1 MSVVNGTKSTM
12 PRSQEAM
19 ATIPGPVRAAILL
32 LALGEEHGAQVWDL
46 LDPDEI
52 KQVSSIMA
60 HLGTIKSDTLNDIAR
75 SFLDDVNAA
84 NLSGDKETTEK
95 ILMNALPRTKAKAI
109 VQDLRTPDNP
119 TLWQKLG
126 FINADIIA
134 KYLKSEYP
142 QIAAVIL
149 SRLDP
154 DHAARIL
161 GQFQTDLATDL
172 INRIA
177 KIDTVDPDALKLI
190 EDALVQEF
198 ALGRR
203 RPEKSDQIG
212 KITKI
217 FNHLDKKA
225 EIRILSSLDDLNA
238 QMSQKL
244 RALLFS
250 FEDLTKMRA
259 QSAQVLIRTIDRE
272 VLIKALKGATKNV
285 RDYFFAQMSQR
296 AARALQDEIDILGP
310 IRLREVDEAQ
320 RIIVNLAKDLAS
332 KGEIVLASN
341 SSEDEMV

>member
-1 MSVVNGTKSTM
+1 MSMTSAKKTTLQ
-12 PRSQEAM
+12 RSQDEM
-19 ATIPGPVRAAILL
+19 ATIPGPVKAAILL
-32 LALGEEHGAQVWDL
+32 LALGEEHGAHVWDL
-46 LDPDEI
+46 LDADEI
-52 KQVSSIMA
+52 KKVSSIMA
-60 HLGTIKSDTLNDIAR
+60 HLGSVKSDMLNDIAR
-75 SFLDDVNAA
+75 NFLEDVNAS
-84 NLSGDKETTEK
+84 NLSGDKDTTEK
-95 ILMNALPRTKAKAI
+95 ILMNSLPRTKAKAI
-109 VQDLRTPDNP
+109 VQELRTPDNP

-126 FINADIIA
+126 FINSDILG
-134 KYLKSEYP
+134 KYLKTEYP
-142 QIAAVIL
+142 QISAVIL
-149 SRLDP
+149 ARLDP

-190 EDALVQEF
+190 EDAIVQEF
-198 ALGRR
+198 ALGAKL
-203 RPEKSDQIG
+203 PEKPDQIG

-217 FNHLDKKA
+217 FNYLDKKA
-225 EIRILSSLDDLNA
+225 EIRILSSLDDLNS

-244 RALLFS
+244 RSLLFS

-285 RDYFFAQMSQR
+285 RDFFFSQMSQR

-320 RIIVNLAKDLAS
+320 RIIVNLAKDLAA

-341 SSEDEMV
+341 SSDDEMV

>member
-1 MSVVNGTKSTM
+1 MSVTSAKKTAL
-12 PRSQEAM
+12 PRPQEEM
-19 ATIPGPVRAAILL
+19 ANIPGPVKAAILL
-32 LALGEEHGAQVWDL
+32 LALGEEHGALVWDM
-46 LDPDEI
+46 LDADEI
-52 KQVSSIMA
+52 KKVSSIMA
-60 HLGTIKSDTLNDIAR
+60 HLGSIKTDMLNDIAR
-75 SFLDDVNAA
+75 NFLEDVNAS
-84 NLSGDKETTEK
+84 NLSGDKDTTEK

-109 VQDLRTPDNP
+109 VQELRTPDNP

-126 FINADIIA
+126 FINPEILA
-134 KYLKSEYP
+134 KYLKTEYP
-142 QIAAVIL
+142 QISAVIL
-149 SRLDP
+149 ARLDP
-154 DHAARIL
+154 DQAARIL

-177 KIDTVDPDALKLI
+177 KIDTVDQDALKLI

-203 RPEKSDQIG
+203 LPEKSDQIG

-217 FNHLDKKA
+217 FNYLDKKA
-225 EIRILSSLDDLNA
+225 EIRILSSLDDLNS

-285 RDYFFAQMSQR
+285 RDFFFSQMSQR

-320 RIIVNLAKDLAS
+320 RIIVNLAKDLAA

-341 SSEDEMV
+341 STEDEMV

>member
-1 MSVVNGTKSTM
+1 MSVTSAKKAAL
-12 PRSQEAM
+12 PRPQEEM
-19 ATIPGPVRAAILL
+19 ANIPGPVKAAILL
-32 LALGEEHGAQVWDL
+32 LALGEEHGAQVWDM
-46 LDPDEI
+46 LDADEI
-52 KQVSSIMA
+52 KKVSSIMA
-60 HLGTIKSDTLNDIAR
+60 HLGSIKTDMLNDIAR
-75 SFLDDVNAA
+75 NFLEDVNAS
-84 NLSGDKETTEK
+84 NLSGDKDTTEK

-109 VQDLRTPDNP
+109 VQELRTPDNP

-126 FINADIIA
+126 FINPEILA
-134 KYLKSEYP
+134 KYLKTEYT
-142 QIAAVIL
+142 QISAVIL
-149 SRLDP
+149 ARLDP
-154 DHAARIL
+154 DQAARIL

-177 KIDTVDPDALKLI
+177 KIDTVDQDALKLI

-203 RPEKSDQIG
+203 LPEKSDQIG

-217 FNHLDKKA
+217 FNYLDKKA
-225 EIRILSSLDDLNA
+225 EIRILSSLDDLNS

-285 RDYFFAQMSQR
+285 RDFFFSQMSQR

-320 RIIVNLAKDLAS
+320 RIIVNLAKDLAA

-341 SSEDEMV
+341 STEDEMV

>member
-1 MSVVNGTKSTM
+1 MSMTSAKKTTLQR
-12 PRSQEAM
+12 PQDEM
-19 ATIPGPVRAAILL
+19 ATIPGPVKAAILL
-32 LALGEEHGAQVWDL
+32 LALGEEHGAHVWDL
-46 LDPDEI
+46 LDADEI
-52 KQVSSIMA
+52 KKVSSIMA
-60 HLGTIKSDTLNDIAR
+60 HLGSVKSDMLNDIAR
-75 SFLDDVNAA
+75 NFLEDVNAS
-84 NLSGDKETTEK
+84 NLSGDKDTTEK
-95 ILMNALPRTKAKAI
+95 ILMNSLPRTKAKAI
-109 VQDLRTPDNP
+109 VQELRTPDNP

-126 FINADIIA
+126 FINSDILG
-134 KYLKSEYP
+134 KYLKTEYP
-142 QIAAVIL
+142 QISAVIL
-149 SRLDP
+149 ARLDP

-190 EDALVQEF
+190 EDAIVQEF
-198 ALGRR
+198 ALGAKL
-203 RPEKSDQIG
+203 PEKPDQIA

-225 EIRILSSLDDLNA
+225 EIRILSSLDDLNS

-244 RALLFS
+244 RSLLFS

-285 RDYFFAQMSQR
+285 RDFFFSQMSQR

-320 RIIVNLAKDLAS
+320 RIIVNLAKDLAA

-341 SSEDEMV
+341 SSDDEMV